1 MRLIRIPVVSILHG
15 HLIDYPTPTS
25 ISYLW
30 GFGSLAGLCLV
41 FQIVTGVLL
50 AMHYTPHVLLA
61 FDSVEH
67 ISRDVK
73 NGWMIRYMHGVLS
86 WYFLGLVFRRY

>member
-1 MRLIRIPVVSILHG
+1 MPFLYSMRLVNITVLSILHG
-15 HLIDYPTPTS
+15 HLIDYPTPTT
-25 ISYLW
+25 INYLW
-30 GFGSLAGLCLV
+30 GFGSLAGICLL
-41 FQIVTGVLL
+41 FQIVTGILL

-73 NGWMIRYMHGVLS
+73 NG
-86 WYFLGLVFRRY
+86 